1 MFHTKDHT
9 KLINSSPYSQ
19 VLHAYSHTSC
29 IFKINNQPQTNFG
42 EQNTKP
48 TLSSLRL
55 EAFTQAT
62 GTVSLKLGSLA
73 WASAL
78 QWHFASSR
86 LGETFSPERGHPS
99 LKQKSLAWAMT
110 RVENTGFPTSSRLS
124 EMVCHSKQGLSAWAR
139 CSSRT
144 RVSSCYSCLSETSS
158 FGQEY
163 QFSSLFHACKARDSS
178 KTANNAYLF
187 HHKHHTITKMQNK
200 TNPSFPY
207 LEKASRTLRHLSKWA
222 WQLRK

>member
-86 LGETFSPERGHPS
+86 LGETFSPEQD
-99 LKQKSLAWAMT
+99 LLAWARSPFAQTKVPRLSYDSSRKHRVPHEFSLEWDGLSLKT
-110 RVENTGFPTSSRLS
+110 RALRLS
-124 EMVCHSKQGLSAWAR
+124 EMLEQNQGEFLLFLPKRDELVWARISVLVTVPRMQSQRFIQNSKQ
-139 CSSRT
+139 CIF
-144 RVSSCYSCLSETSS
+144 V
-158 FGQEY
+158 
-163 QFSSLFHACKARDSS
+163 
-178 KTANNAYLF
+178 
-187 HHKHHTITKMQNK
+187 
-200 TNPSFPY
+200 PS
-207 LEKASRTLRHLSKWA
+207 
-222 WQLRK
+222 